1 MLYPRR
7 GIEVKLVLFSF
18 SLVSDIQ
25 RIFVDFCLILGRCII
40 IQSESEGMRCL
51 NEKRKD
57 CKLNQTWQM
66 EVLPL
71 DNASQLLFL
80 FSGLSMAFL
89 ILSISSVVW
98 SGCLMASALNFIFF
112 CLVSIRNILHL
123 KLLKRQ

>member
-1 MLYPRR
+1 
-7 GIEVKLVLFSF
+7 
-18 SLVSDIQ
+18 
-25 RIFVDFCLILGRCII
+25 
-40 IQSESEGMRCL
+40 
-51 NEKRKD
+51 
-57 CKLNQTWQM
+57 M

-71 DNASQLLFL
+71 DNASELLFS
-80 FSGLSMAFL
+80 FSGLSMALL